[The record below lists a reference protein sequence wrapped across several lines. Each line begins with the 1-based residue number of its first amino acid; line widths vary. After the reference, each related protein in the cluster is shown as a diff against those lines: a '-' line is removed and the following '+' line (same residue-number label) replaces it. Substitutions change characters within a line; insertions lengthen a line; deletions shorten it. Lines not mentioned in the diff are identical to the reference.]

1 MLKKFYQLKDIFYV
15 LFGFLVLIVKLMA
28 MVCLE
33 LLDLMLLKSRILEL
47 LVLITPIIP
56 SCHTLLTD
64 SQSPQ
69 AGL

>member
-1 MLKKFYQLKDIFYV
+1 
-15 LFGFLVLIVKLMA
+15 MA

-56 SCHTLLTD
+56 SCTSGISSKFKPSSSL
-64 SQSPQ
+64 
-69 AGL
+69 GLGCKGGVFDFPFAHF